1 MRTKI
6 IFIALLFLLFAILAA
21 QNTISTELKFFLW
34 SINTPLIVMIVV
46 IFILG
51 LVIGLI
57 SSNMY
62 ERKMKKVEIKEKSKN
77 TDMPKEECKIRRRHI
92 TIYSVSQH
100 CTTQIWQ
107 CTRRY
112 IGILVLITCGGV
124 LREIEDGGNNHFIL
138 AGS

>member
-21 QNTISTELKFFLW
+21 QNTISTELKFFFW
-34 SINTPLIVMIVV
+34 AVTTPLIVMIVV

-62 ERKMKKVEIKEKSKN
+62 ERKMKKTENKAKLKI
-77 TDMPKEECKIRRRHI
+77 TDAPKEVKN
-92 TIYSVSQH
+92 
-100 CTTQIWQ
+100 
-107 CTRRY
+107 
-112 IGILVLITCGGV
+112 
-124 LREIEDGGNNHFIL
+124 DG
-138 AGS
+138 

>member
-21 QNTISTELKFFLW
+21 QNTISTELKFFFW
-34 SINTPLIVMIVV
+34 AVTTPLIVMIVI

-62 ERKMKKVEIKEKSKN
+62 ERKMKK
-77 TDMPKEECKIRRRHI
+77 TDNKAKLKI
-92 TIYSVSQH
+92 TD
-100 CTTQIWQ
+100 T
-107 CTRRY
+107 
-112 IGILVLITCGGV
+112 
-124 LREIEDGGNNHFIL
+124 LRKGQNDG
-138 AGS
+138 

>member
-21 QNTISTELKFFLW
+21 QNTISTELKFFFW
-34 SINTPLIVMIVV
+34 AINTPLIVMIVV

-62 ERKMKKVEIKEKSKN
+62 ERKMKKSENKAKLEISD
-77 TDMPKEECKIRRRHI
+77 TPKEGQND
-92 TIYSVSQH
+92 V
-100 CTTQIWQ
+100 
-107 CTRRY
+107 
-112 IGILVLITCGGV
+112 
-124 LREIEDGGNNHFIL
+124 
-138 AGS
+138 

>member
-34 SINTPLIVMIVV
+34 AINTPLIVMLVV

-62 ERKMKKVEIKEKSKN
+62 ERKMKKNENKAKSKIIE
-77 TDMPKEECKIRRRHI
+77 TPKEG
-92 TIYSVSQH
+92 QN
-100 CTTQIWQ
+100 
-107 CTRRY
+107 
-112 IGILVLITCGGV
+112 
-124 LREIEDGGNNHFIL
+124 DG
-138 AGS
+138 

>member
-34 SINTPLIVMIVV
+34 AINTPLIVMLVV

-62 ERKMKKVEIKEKSKN
+62 ERKMKKTENKAKLKV
-77 TDMPKEECKIRRRHI
+77 TDTPKEG
-92 TIYSVSQH
+92 QN
-100 CTTQIWQ
+100 
-107 CTRRY
+107 
-112 IGILVLITCGGV
+112 
-124 LREIEDGGNNHFIL
+124 DG
-138 AGS
+138 